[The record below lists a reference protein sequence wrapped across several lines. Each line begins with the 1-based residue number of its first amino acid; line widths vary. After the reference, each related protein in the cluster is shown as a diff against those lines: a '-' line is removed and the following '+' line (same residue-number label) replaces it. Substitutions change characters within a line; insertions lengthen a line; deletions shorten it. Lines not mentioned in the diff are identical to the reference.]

1 MNTYTFSSPVGT
13 LSIVEN
19 DNALTGLYIADNA
32 PLSAVCENGLIKK
45 TVQELSEYFA
55 GTRTSFD
62 IPVNPSGTDFQQ
74 SVWKQ
79 LQRIPYGQT
88 RSYGDIA
95 KAVGNPKAAR
105 AVGHANN
112 QNHILIIIPCHRVI
126 GADGSLVGFG
136 GGIEMKQFLLDLE
149 AHHA

>member
-1 MNTYTFSSPVGT
+1 MNTYNFSSPVGT
-13 LSIVEN
+13 LCVTE
-19 DNALTGLYIADNA
+19 
-32 PLSAVCENGLIKK
+32 ENGAIVGLHIDNNAELSLTCRNELIKE
-45 TVQELSEYFA
+45 TARELSEYFS

-62 IPVNPSGTDFQQ
+62 LPLNPSGTGFQE
-74 SVWKQ
+74 SVWEQ
-79 LQRIPYGQT
+79 LRLIPYGQT

-112 QNHILIIIPCHRVI
+112 QNHIIIIIPCHRVI

-136 GGIEMKQFLLDLE
+136 CGIEVKQFLLDLE
-149 AHHA
+149 ARHA